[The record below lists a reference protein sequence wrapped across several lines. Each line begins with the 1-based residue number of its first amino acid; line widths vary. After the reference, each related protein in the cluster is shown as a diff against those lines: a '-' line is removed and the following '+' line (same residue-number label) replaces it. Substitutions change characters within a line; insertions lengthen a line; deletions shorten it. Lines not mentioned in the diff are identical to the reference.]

1 MSRHMPNPVEPL
13 ACRHCDKIG
22 LRYQGSRQRVGGGLH
37 RIYKCVH
44 CQRSNQNPG
53 QPAHKPKPKGPL
65 CPRHEIPVAEMQRLN
80 RLTTMPWSASP

>member
-22 LRYQGSRQRVGGGLH
+22 LRYQGSRQRPRGGLNL
-37 RIYKCVH
+37 IYKCIH
-44 CQRSNQNPG
+44 CRRSNQNPG
-53 QPAHKPKPKGPL
+53 QARKAATPKGPL

-80 RLTTMPWSASP
+80 RLTTMPWSAAP